1 MKTVSISIVALA
13 GIAASAS
20 AIDLTHLKTIDVSA
34 FSASSTAANYIGS
47 NPSAIAWDGTDLY
60 VGGYNSAGAVAPTA
74 INKVS
79 SALSSDSLGAT
90 SFGSFGTANSRGIAG
105 LAIKNGQLAAGLDNG
120 GGNANS
126 VRAFSVTGTPTQQWS
141 IGAPTSGT
149 GDSTRRG
156 MALDF
161 DPGFNAGG
169 TNQGIAYLSTG
180 SGRRHLLNSASGLYI
195 NGQNAGA
202 IINFNPAS
210 TTWRDMAFNPST
222 GDLYTRESNRVGK
235 AVRNG
240 DNSFTTVS
248 GGQSVAIVTG
258 TVAAGVDNQN
268 LAFIN
273 SPTQGNFLMYNDRSV
288 VTPGQAFS
296 NVVKAVDLNGAALT
310 LNFLNAFSALDG
322 NGAYDFSFN
331 AASNTLAVSDF
342 ANRKVYLF
350 GVPTP
355 GSLGA
360 LGLAGLVATRRRR
373 A

>member
-1 MKTVSISIVALA
+1 MKTVSLSIVALA

-20 AIDLTHLKTIDVSA
+20 AIDLTHLKTIDISS

-60 VGGYNSAGAVAPTA
+60 VGGYNSAGATAPTA
-74 INKVS
+74 INKI
-79 SALSSDSLGAT
+79 SAALNVHSLGANA
-90 SFGSFGTANSRGIAG
+90 FGSFNTANSRGISS
-105 LAIKNGQLAAGLDNG
+105 LAVKNGKLGASLDNG
-120 GGNANS
+120 AGNANS
-126 VRAFSVTGTPTQQWS
+126 ARLFDVAGAPSQLWSV
-141 IGAPTSGT
+141 GAPTSGT
-149 GDSTRRG
+149 GDSSRRG
-156 MALDF
+156 MAMDF
-161 DPGFNAGG
+161 DPGFNGGG
-169 TNQGIAYLSTG
+169 TNQGVAYLAVG
-180 SGRRHLLNSASGLYI
+180 SGRRHLLDAATGLYI

-210 TTWRDMAFNPST
+210 TTWRDMAFDPTT

-235 AVRNG
+235 AVRSG

-258 TVAAGVDNQN
+258 PVASAVDNQN

-273 SPTQGNFLMYNDRSV
+273 SPTQGNFLMYNDRS
-288 VTPGQAFS
+288 TAAAGQAFS
-296 NVVKAVDLNGAALT
+296 SVVKAVDLNGAALA
-310 LNFLNAFSALDG
+310 LNFIGGFSAVNG

-331 AASNTLAVSDF
+331 AASNTLAISDF
-342 ANRKVYLF
+342 ANRKVYFF

-355 GSLGA
+355 GSLGV

>member
-1 MKTVSISIVALA
+1 MKTVSLSIVALA
-13 GIAASAS
+13 GITASAS
-20 AIDLTHLKTIDVSA
+20 AIDLTHLKTIDVSS

-74 INKVS
+74 INKIS
-79 SALSSDSLGAT
+79 SALNVHSLGT
-90 SFGSFGTANSRGIAG
+90 NSFGSFGTANSRGISS
-105 LAIKNGQLAAGLDNG
+105 LAVKNGRLGASLDNG
-120 GGNANS
+120 AGNANS
-126 VRAFSVTGTPTQQWS
+126 ARLFSVTGSPTQLWS
-141 IGAPTSGT
+141 VGAPTSGT

-161 DPGFNAGG
+161 DPGFNGAG
-169 TNQGIAYLSTG
+169 TNQGVAYLG
-180 SGRRHLLNSASGLYI
+180 LNSGRRHLLDAATGLYI

-210 TTWRDMAFNPST
+210 TTWRDMAFNPAT

-235 AVRNG
+235 AIRNG

-258 TVAAGVDNQN
+258 TVAAAVDNQN
-268 LAFIN
+268 LAFVN
-273 SPTQGNFLMYNDRSV
+273 SPTQGSFLMYNDRS
-288 VTPGQAFS
+288 TAAGGQTFN
-296 NVVKAVDLNGAALT
+296 NVVKAVDLNGAAQV
-310 LNFLNAFSALDG
+310 LNFIGGFSALDG
-322 NGAYDFSFN
+322 NGAYDFSFH
-331 AASNTLAVSDF
+331 AASNTLAISDF
-342 ANRKVYLF
+342 ANRKVYFF

-355 GSLGA
+355 GSLGV